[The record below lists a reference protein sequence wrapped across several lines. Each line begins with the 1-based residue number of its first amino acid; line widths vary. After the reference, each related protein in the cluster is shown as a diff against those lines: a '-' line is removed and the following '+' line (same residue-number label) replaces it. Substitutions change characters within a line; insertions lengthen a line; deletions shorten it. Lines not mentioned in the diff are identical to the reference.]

1 MVVTNEWRL
10 CAASVPVGRGRWADG
25 LFIVFLRF
33 SGVRRRRRTELVDLL
48 PLGRSLLFKC
58 SELRIL
64 GHAQRII
71 N

>member
-1 MVVTNEWRL
+1 MLQVFQLAVVG
-10 CAASVPVGRGRWADG
+10 GRDG
-25 LFIVFLRF
+25 LFIVFCGF
-33 SGVRRRRRTELVDLL
+33 PGVRRRRRTELADLL
-48 PLGRSLLFKC
+48 PPGRFLFFNC